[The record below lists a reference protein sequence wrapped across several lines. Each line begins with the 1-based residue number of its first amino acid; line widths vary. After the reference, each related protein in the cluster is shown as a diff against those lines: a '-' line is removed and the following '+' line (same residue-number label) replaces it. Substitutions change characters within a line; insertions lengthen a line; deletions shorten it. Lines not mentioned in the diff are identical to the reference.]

1 MYPVEK
7 KKKKPRPMNGV
18 AILTVFL
25 IVQHPPIRP
34 EALLALANLAVP
46 SRSWPGAVTLTNS
59 CERPHL
65 EVENGQLK
73 LNQAEVRSK
82 T

>member
-1 MYPVEK
+1 MIQLRK

-18 AILTVFL
+18 AVLRVL
-25 IVQHPPIRP
+25 LLAQHPPIRP
-34 EALLALANLAVP
+34 EALLALANLAVS
-46 SRSWPGAVTLTNS
+46 SRSWPGAVILTHS
-59 CERPHL
+59 CERSNF
-65 EVENGQLK
+65 EIENAQLK

>member
-1 MYPVEK
+1 
-7 KKKKPRPMNGV
+7 MNGV